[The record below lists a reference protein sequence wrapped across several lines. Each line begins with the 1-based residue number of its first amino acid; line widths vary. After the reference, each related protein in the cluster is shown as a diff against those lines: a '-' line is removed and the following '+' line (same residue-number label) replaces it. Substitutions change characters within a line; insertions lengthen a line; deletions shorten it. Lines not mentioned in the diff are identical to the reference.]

1 MFGTGVG
8 FGDAYRLS
16 TIAFEKEKSLAK
28 VLVKVPEISTTE
40 SE

>member
-1 MFGTGVG
+1 MFGTGIG

-28 VLVKVPEISTTE
+28 VLVKVPEIKAAE